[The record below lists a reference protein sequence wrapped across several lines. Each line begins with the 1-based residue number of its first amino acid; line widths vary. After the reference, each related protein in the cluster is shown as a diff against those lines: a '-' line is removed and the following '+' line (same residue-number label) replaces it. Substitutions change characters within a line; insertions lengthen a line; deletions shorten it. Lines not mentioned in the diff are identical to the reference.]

1 MLKKMIDWILRARV
15 YIIAFFLV
23 GAGIS
28 AVMTNQVTINYDL
41 TQYLPTESDF
51 MESYEVMKEQFGN
64 NEIIRVLYDNV
75 DSQSSAQSLTQNIAA
90 IDGVEEVT
98 LAGFSAEHNAALY
111 DLALELELTY
121 TDIRIILSELRDLD
135 STKSAY
141 LSGSSVTNIYLQ
153 DTTASESRLN
163 ILFFI
168 PILFFVLLMTT
179 KSWFEPVLSL
189 ITMVIAVMIS
199 MGTNVFFPDGISYI
213 TNNILAALTI
223 AVSMDYSIFLIDAFK
238 EARTKISSPI
248 DAIKV
253 ALLKSFSTITV
264 SSLTTIAGFAALLIM
279 KFGIGSDMGMVF
291 SKSIFI
297 AVLTVLLLLPPLLIV
312 TDRWIEKLKH
322 RSFLPSFDK
331 LATFSVNS
339 RYVFLTLSL
348 LLLAPAV
355 YGQFNN
361 TFIYGSSAITS
372 AEQSQVY
379 QDNAKIQSVFETG
392 NLVYVVFEESGDF
405 NEQWTIYQEL
415 LSLSIDDAFIIKPS
429 SRTFPG
435 LLYQAMTTP
444 LDPTNSNSTIPN
456 YMFSQ
461 GIIQNPNVTIQ
472 QFYDLLSNP
481 QVKSELMNR
490 NPSLAVQLNTL
501 LDYEPLFQTET
512 HARFI
517 LELDLPEEGVATF
530 QALDDIH
537 ASIAENINGGV
548 YLVGSSASA
557 KGIKA
562 VVDVDYTYVTIIG
575 LLAIAFLIFLS
586 FQSLSLPF
594 ILLFVIQMGVFVNMA
609 IPFFTGTS
617 LGFIGYLVVG
627 SIQLGCT
634 IDYAI
639 LMTHHYLEERKHH
652 DAKSAAKNALKAS
665 AGSILTSALILSL
678 AGFVIASISSNVM
691 IAQIGTLLG
700 RAGMINVFFN
710 FFLLPGLLVITDQ
723 LMKKTTRHGP
733 FFEVK

>member
-1 MLKKMIDWILRARV
+1 MLKKIIDWILRVRV
-15 YIIAFFLV
+15 YLIAFFLI

-41 TQYLPTESDF
+41 TQYLPAESDF
-51 MESYEVMKEQFGN
+51 MESYEVMKQQFGN
-64 NEIIRVLYDNV
+64 NEVIRVMYDNV
-75 DSQSSAQSLTQNIAA
+75 DSQSEAQSLTLEIAA
-90 IDGVEEVT
+90 IDGIEDVT
-98 LAGFSAEHNAALY
+98 LAGFSATDSAALY

-121 TDIRIILSELRDLD
+121 DDIRVILTAIRDLD
-135 STKSAY
+135 DMKSAY

-153 DTTASESRLN
+153 DTSTAESRLN

-168 PILFFVLLMTT
+168 PILFFVLLLTT

-189 ITMVIAVMIS
+189 VTMLTAVIIS
-199 MGTNVFFPDGISYI
+199 MGTNVFFPQGISYI
-213 TNNILAALTI
+213 TSNILAALTI
-223 AVSMDYSIFLIDAFK
+223 AVSMDYSIFLIHAFK
-238 EARTKISSPI
+238 EARGKTASPI
-248 DAIKV
+248 DAMKS
-253 ALLKSFSTITV
+253 ALLKSFTTISV

-279 KFGIGSDMGMVF
+279 QFGIGSDMGMVF

-297 AVLTVLLLLPPLLIV
+297 AVLTVLLLLPPLLLV
-312 TDRWIEKLKH
+312 TYKWIEKLEH

-339 RYVFLTLSL
+339 RFVFLTLSL
-348 LLLAPAV
+348 LLLVPAV

-361 TFIYGSSAITS
+361 TFIYGTS
-372 AEQSQVY
+372 AVTSSEQSQVY
-379 QDNAKIQSVFETG
+379 QDNTKIQSVFETG

-405 NEQWTIYQEL
+405 DEQWTIYQEL
-415 LSLSIDDAFIIKPS
+415 LILRIDESFIIKPS

-444 LDPTNSNSTIPN
+444 IDPTNPNSTIPN

-461 GIIQNPNVTIQ
+461 GIIPNPNVTIQ

-481 QVKSELMNR
+481 QIKAGLSTR
-490 NPSLAVQLNTL
+490 NPSLAVQMQSL
-501 LDYEPLFQTET
+501 LDYEPLFQTNT

-517 LELDLPEEGVATF
+517 LELDLPEESAETF

-537 ASIAENINGGV
+537 ASISEHTNGGV

-557 KGIKA
+557 KGIKE
-562 VVDVDYTYVTIIG
+562 VVDVDYTYVTILG

-586 FQSLSLPF
+586 FQSFSLPL
-594 ILLFVIQMGVFVNMA
+594 ILLFVIQMGIFVNMA
-609 IPFFTGTS
+609 IPFYLGTS
-617 LGFIGYLVVG
+617 LGFIGYLVVS

-639 LMTHHYLEERKHH
+639 LMTHHYLEERQHT
-652 DAKSAAKNALKAS
+652 DAKSSAKNALKAS
-665 AGSILTSALILSL
+665 ASSILTSALILSL

-700 RAGMINVFFN
+700 RAGIINVFFN
-710 FFLLPGLLVITDQ
+710 FLLLPGLLVITDK
-723 LMKKTTRHGP
+723 LMKKTTRNVS
-733 FFEVK
+733 FYEVK